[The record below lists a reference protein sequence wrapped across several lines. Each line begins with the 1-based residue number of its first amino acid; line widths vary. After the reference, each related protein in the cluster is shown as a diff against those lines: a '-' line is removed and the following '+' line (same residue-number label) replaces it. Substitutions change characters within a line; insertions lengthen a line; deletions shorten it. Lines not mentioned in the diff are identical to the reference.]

1 MAENTSNDTT
11 FLFYNPTG
19 FGAEKV
25 SWVKDL
31 VTTTNCSF
39 VNLQVTFLTQ
49 HSSGRKTTGSA
60 TRVFSECISDYKHF
74 FVPAVRQPGL
84 TRGRASGGL
93 AQLSTRCLQV
103 WLY

>member
-1 MAENTSNDTT
+1 MAENTSNDAT

-39 VNLQVTFLTQ
+39 VNLQETFLTQ
-49 HSSGRKTTGSA
+49 HSSGRKTTG
-60 TRVFSECISDYKHF
+60 I
-74 FVPAVRQPGL
+74 
-84 TRGRASGGL
+84 
-93 AQLSTRCLQV
+93 
-103 WLY
+103 W